1 MPWRRLFKSH
11 TLQSKTSFENVY
23 HNIISKL
30 FHGWNPLEIK
40 LKSIPVFDEFTVLTL
55 MFNAIAK
62 YIKSKLQVS
71 IMAAF
76 WYLSDTDQCRIFR
89 QDIWK
94 NCQMPTSI
102 FVGCFSPRI
111 RKRPQDGKARWFTS
125 YLGYYFTNI
134 TMEMCLISKPSM
146 SLHVDYFG
154 MSLHKN

>member
-1 MPWRRLFKSH
+1 MPWRCLLKSH
-11 TLQSKTSFENVY
+11 TLQSNTSFENVY

-40 LKSIPVFDEFTVLTL
+40 LKSIPVFVELTL

-62 YIKSKLQVS
+62 YVKSKLQVS

-94 NCQMPTSI
+94 TVKCPQCI
-102 FVGCFSPRI
+102 FVGHFSPRI
-111 RKRPQDGKARWFTS
+111 HNRPQDGKARCYTS
-125 YLGYYFTNI
+125 YSGYYFTNI
-134 TMEMCLISKPSM
+134 TMEMCLILMRSM

-154 MSLHKN
+154 MPLH

>member
-1 MPWRRLFKSH
+1 MPWRCLLKSH
-11 TLQSKTSFENVY
+11 TLQSNTSFENVY

-40 LKSIPVFDEFTVLTL
+40 LKSIPVFVELTL

-62 YIKSKLQVS
+62 YVKSKLQVS

-94 NCQMPTSI
+94 TVKCPQCI
-102 FVGCFSPRI
+102 FVGHFSPRI
-111 RKRPQDGKARWFTS
+111 HKRPQDGKARCYTS
-125 YLGYYFTNI
+125 YSGYYFTNI
-134 TMEMCLISKPSM
+134 TMEMCLILMRSM

-154 MSLHKN
+154 MPLH